1 MPVLAADGMAEDPK
15 AGHDLVPVQVC
26 PLQVAPLLAGAGVA
40 LTPVEQPPVVKG
52 HDVA

>member
-1 MPVLAADGMAEDPK
+1 MLVLSADGLAEDPQ
-15 AGHDLVPVQVC
+15 AGHDLVPVQVR
-26 PLQVAPLLAGAGVA
+26 PLQVEPLPAGAGVT

>member
-1 MPVLAADGMAEDPK
+1 MLILVADGLAEDPQ
-15 AGHDLVPVQVC
+15 AGHDLVPVQVR
-26 PLQVAPLLAGAGVA
+26 PLQMAPLPAGAGVA